1 MLLYYCLNC
10 RKNTQSN
17 HSKVVMT
24 KNRRIMLLS
33 NYAVYDSKEQETRVL
48 LSSLGMKI
56 SLNEI
61 PLWGPLLF

>member
-1 MLLYYCLNC
+1 
-10 RKNTQSN
+10 
-17 HSKVVMT
+17 
-24 KNRRIMLLS
+24 MLLS

-61 PLWGPLLF
+61 PL

>member
-1 MLLYYCLNC
+1 MLLYYFLNC

-24 KNRRIMLLS
+24 KNGRIMLLS
-33 NYAVYDSKEQETRVL
+33 KYAVYDSKEQETRVL
-48 LSSLGMKI
+48 LRSLGMKI